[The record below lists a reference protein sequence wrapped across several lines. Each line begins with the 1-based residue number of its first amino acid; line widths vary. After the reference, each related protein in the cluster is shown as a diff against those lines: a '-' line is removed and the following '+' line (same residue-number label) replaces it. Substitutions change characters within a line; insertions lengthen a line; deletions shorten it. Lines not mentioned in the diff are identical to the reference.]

1 MPFKDPEK
9 RSADNIARG
18 RAWRAANPDR
28 VKAWQEANK
37 DRKAATRKAY
47 FQTPRGQALRNV
59 AASHH
64 RAHKGHATPPWQPR
78 EELDAI
84 WMACPEGHHVD
95 HIHPLKGKLSSGLDV
110 SLEPPVPA
118 RLYQHLEVQQ
128 ATGSRCLRLVDA
140 YRSPGGSRRWAWGV
154 VAGSGLRAGLMADDP
169 NGRTKAARDLK
180 MTTEEW

>member
-110 SLEPPVPA
+110 SWNLQYLPA
-118 RLYQHLEVQQ
+118 SINTSKSNKRPAPGVFDWWTPIEAQEVR
-128 ATGSRCLRLVDA
+128 AAG
-140 YRSPGGSRRWAWGV
+140 PG
-154 VAGSGLRAGLMADDP
+154 
-169 NGRTKAARDLK
+169 
-180 MTTEEW
+180 EWWPGQGYEQD